1 MKYPKEYLD
10 EIKTRLKV
18 STVVS
23 KTVNLKKRGKEFVG
37 LSPFKTEKTP
47 SFTVNDEKE
56 FYHCFATSEHGNV
69 FDFVMKTQNLKF
81 GEAVKSLANL
91 AGMRPYT
98 FSKHDE
104 EREKNWQEYSSIY
117 NQYVQFYHDEILK
130 NEQANIA
137 REYLK
142 KRNLSKEEVK
152 KFKIGYVERNPN
164 FYEKLKNEFSEKT
177 LIESGLF
184 YLDEKKKVYVE
195 RFRDRIIF
203 PINNISGQPI
213 GLGGRTFQENN
224 HLAKYINSPETPF
237 FKKGS
242 NLYNLDLA
250 RKLSNKID
258 HVYLVEG
265 YMDVVG
271 LNKKGIENVVANLGT
286 SLTDK
291 QILIL
296 NQFFEDIIICFD
308 GDESGYKAALRA
320 AENSIKELKPE
331 KNISFLFLPDGED
344 PDSFVNKN
352 SKNYFIDFTKNSKI
366 AIHQFIFHHYKKQTD
381 NSPSSMAV
389 FEKNLRSIVN
399 TIKDDFIKK
408 YVLEYFLEQVSSL
421 TPHSNISIN
430 KKQFYTKKIKSL
442 KSTQKH
448 FNETKSFTPIELKEF
463 SLLYLIMNN
472 LDIFQENINLIENI
486 KFFTNENKL
495 IFDVILSKL
504 KSGEKPALNNL
515 KIDEQLVDRIF
526 KFASIKHILNN
537 HKNDQQKVLEL
548 LDEYLHDF
556 KIHGLEVRIEEL
568 ESKFSKDLSETT
580 FNEIKNLKEQKKKQN
595 IN

>member
-23 KTVNLKKRGKEFVG
+23 KSVALKKRGKEYVG

-56 FYHCFATSEHGNV
+56 FYHCFATSEHGNI

-98 FSKHDE
+98 FSKQDE
-104 EREKNWQEYSSIY
+104 EREKNWQEYCSIY
-117 NQYVQFYHDEILK
+117 NQYIQFYHDEILK
-130 NEQANIA
+130 NESLTIA
-137 REYLK
+137 RDYLK
-142 KRNLSKEEVK
+142 KRNLSKNEVK
-152 KFKIGYVERNPN
+152 NFKIGFVERNSN
-164 FYEKLKNEFSEKT
+164 FYEKLKNEFSEKV
-177 LIESGLF
+177 LVESGLF
-184 YLDEKKKVYVE
+184 YLDEKKNIYIE

-213 GLGGRTFQENN
+213 GLGGRTIQENSYS
-224 HLAKYINSPETPF
+224 AKYINSPETPF

-250 RKLSNKID
+250 RRLSNKID

-271 LNKKGIENVVANLGT
+271 LSKNGIENVVANLGT
-286 SLTDK
+286 SLTDR
-291 QILIL
+291 QILML

-320 AENSIKELKPE
+320 AENSIKELRPE
-331 KNISFLFLPDGED
+331 KQISFLFLPDGED

-352 SKNYFIDFTKNSKI
+352 SKNFFIDFTKQSKI
-366 AIHQFIFHHYKKQTD
+366 SIHQFIFSHYKKQTE
-381 NSPSSMAV
+381 NNPSSMAI
-389 FEKNLRSIVN
+389 FEKKLRSIAN
-399 TIKDDFIKK
+399 TIKDDYIKK
-408 YVLEYFLEQVSSL
+408 YVLEYFLEKIAEL
-421 TPHSNISIN
+421 TPHLNQN
-430 KKQFYTKKIKSL
+430 KKNFNYKRTIKSLDSTKKIFKESQSL
-442 KSTQKH
+442 SGV
-448 FNETKSFTPIELKEF
+448 ELKEY
-463 SLLYLIMNN
+463 SLLYLLINN
-472 LDIFQENINLIENI
+472 LSLIQDNLHLVDNINL
-486 KFFTNENKL
+486 FTELNRQIFNE
-495 IFDVILSKL
+495 ILTKL
-504 KSGEKPALNNL
+504 KSGENL
-515 KIDEQLVDRIF
+515 SIEEMNIDDQLLDKIN
-526 KFASIKHILNN
+526 KFAPIKHIL
-537 HKNDQQKVLEL
+537 KNKSKNEHELIEL
-548 LDEYLHDF
+548 LDDISRDIKSYD
-556 KIHGLEVRIEEL
+556 LEFRIQEL
-568 ESKFSKDLSETT
+568 ESKFSKDLSEAT
-580 FNEIKNLKEQKKKQN
+580 FNELKELKKEKN

>member
-23 KTVNLKKRGKEFVG
+23 KTVSLKKRGKEFVG

-56 FYHCFATSEHGNV
+56 FYHCFATSEHGNI
-69 FDFVMKTQNLKF
+69 FDFLMKTQNLKF

-98 FSKHDE
+98 FSKQDE
-104 EREKNWQEYSSIY
+104 EREKNWKEYSLIY
-117 NQYVQFYHDEILK
+117 NQYVQFYHDELLK
-130 NEQANIA
+130 NESSNIA

-164 FYEKLKNEFSEKT
+164 FYEKLKNQFSEKI

-184 YLDEKKKVYVE
+184 YLDEKKNIYVE
-195 RFRDRIIF
+195 RFRERIIF
-203 PINNISGQPI
+203 PINSISGQPI
-213 GLGGRTFQENN
+213 GLGGRTIKENN
-224 HLAKYINSPETPF
+224 YLAKYINSPETPF

-271 LNKKGIENVVANLGT
+271 LSKNKIENVVANLGT

-320 AENSIKELKPE
+320 AENSIKELQPE
-331 KNISFLFLPDGED
+331 KQISFLFLPDGED
-344 PDSFVNKN
+344 PDSFANKN
-352 SKNYFIDFTKNSKI
+352 EKDYFIDFTKQNKI
-366 AIHQFIFHHYKKQTD
+366 SIHQFIFEHHKRQTD
-381 NSPSSMAV
+381 NNPSSMAI
-389 FEKNLRSIVN
+389 FEKRLRTIAA
-399 TIKDDFIKK
+399 TIKDEYIKK
-408 YVLEYFLEQVSSL
+408 YVLEYFLERVFSL
-421 TPHSNISIN
+421 TPNVNN
-430 KKQFYTKKIKSL
+430 KKKFIPKKTRSL
-442 KSTQKH
+442 KLTQKY
-448 FNETKSFTPIELKEF
+448 FNESKFISQIEIKEF
-463 SLLYLIMNN
+463 SLLYLILNN
-472 LDIFQENINLIENI
+472 LKIFQENFHLIENI
-486 KFFTNENKL
+486 KLFTNENKL
-495 IFDVILSKL
+495 VFDAVLSRL
-504 KSGEKPALNNL
+504 KNDGVFT
-515 KIDEQLVDRIF
+515 IDELLIDSQLIDKIF

-537 HKNDQQKVLEL
+537 NQNNHDKIFDLLEEIMKDLKNYELEL
-548 LDEYLHDF
+548 
-556 KIHGLEVRIEEL
+556 RIEGL
-568 ESKFSKDLSETT
+568 ESKFAKDLSEST
-580 FNEIKNLKEQKKKQN
+580 FDEIRKLKKSKN

>member
-10 EIKTRLKV
+10 EIKARLKV

-23 KTVNLKKRGKEFVG
+23 KTVNLKKRGKEFIG

-47 SFTVNDEKE
+47 SFTVNDEKG
-56 FYHCFATSEHGNV
+56 FYHCFSTSEHGNI
-69 FDFVMKTQNLKF
+69 FDFIMKTQNLKF

-98 FSKHDE
+98 FSKQDE
-104 EREKNWQEYSSIY
+104 EREKNWKEYSLIY
-117 NQYVQFYHDEILK
+117 NQYVQFYHDELLK
-130 NEQANIA
+130 NESSNIA

-152 KFKIGYVERNPN
+152 KFKIGYVDKQVN
-164 FYEKLKNEFSEKT
+164 FFDRLKKDFSKKV

-184 YLDEKKKVYVE
+184 YLDEKKNIYVE
-195 RFRDRIIF
+195 RFRERIIF
-203 PINNISGQPI
+203 PINSISGQPI
-213 GLGGRTFQENN
+213 GLGGRTIQENN
-224 HLAKYINSPETPF
+224 YLAKYINSPETPF

-271 LNKKGIENVVANLGT
+271 LSKNKIENVVANLGT

-320 AENSIKELKPE
+320 AENSIKELQPE
-331 KNISFLFLPDGED
+331 KQISFLFLPDGED
-344 PDSFVNKN
+344 PDSFANKN
-352 SKNYFIDFTKNSKI
+352 GKDYFIDFTKQNKI
-366 AIHQFIFHHYKKQTD
+366 SIHQFIFEHHKRQTD
-381 NSPSSMAV
+381 NNPSSMAI
-389 FEKNLRSIVN
+389 FEKRLRTIAA
-399 TIKDDFIKK
+399 TIKDEYIKK
-408 YVLEYFLEQVSSL
+408 YVLEYFLERVFSL
-421 TPHSNISIN
+421 TPNVNN
-430 KKQFYTKKIKSL
+430 KKKFIPKKTRSL
-442 KSTQKH
+442 KLTQKY
-448 FNETKSFTPIELKEF
+448 FNESKSISQIEIKEF
-463 SLLYLIMNN
+463 SLLYLILNN
-472 LDIFQENINLIENI
+472 LKIFQENFHLIENI
-486 KFFTNENKL
+486 KLFTNENKL
-495 IFDVILSKL
+495 VFDAVLSRL
-504 KSGEKPALNNL
+504 KNDSVFT
-515 KIDEQLVDRIF
+515 IDELLIDSQLIDKIF

-537 HKNDQQKVLEL
+537 NQNNHDKIFDLLEEIMKDLKNYELEL
-548 LDEYLHDF
+548 
-556 KIHGLEVRIEEL
+556 RIEEL
-568 ESKFSKDLSETT
+568 ESKFAKDLSEST
-580 FNEIKNLKEQKKKQN
+580 FDEIRKLKKSQN

>member
-23 KTVNLKKRGKEFVG
+23 KTVSLKKRGKEFVG

-56 FYHCFATSEHGNV
+56 FYHCFATSEHGNI

-81 GEAVKSLANL
+81 GEAVKSLSNL

-98 FSKHDE
+98 FSKKDE
-104 EREKNWQEYSSIY
+104 EREKNWQEYCSVY
-117 NQYVQFYHDEILK
+117 NRYVEFYHDEILK
-130 NEQANIA
+130 NENLTIV
-137 REYLK
+137 RDYLK
-142 KRNLSKEEVK
+142 KRNLTKQEVK
-152 KFKIGYVERNPN
+152 NFKIGFVERNSN
-164 FYEKLKNEFSEKT
+164 FYEKLKNEFNEKV
-177 LIESGLF
+177 LVESGLF
-184 YLDEKKKVYVE
+184 YLDEKKNIYVE

-213 GLGGRTFQENN
+213 GLGGRIIQENN
-224 HLAKYINSPETPF
+224 YLAKYINSPETPF

-271 LNKKGIENVVANLGT
+271 LSKNGIENVVANLGT
-286 SLTDK
+286 SLTDR

-320 AENSIKELKPE
+320 AENSIKELQPE
-331 KNISFLFLPDGED
+331 KQISFLFLPDGED
-344 PDSFVNKN
+344 PDSYTNKN
-352 SKNYFIDFTKNSKI
+352 GKVNFIDFTKQSKI
-366 AIHQFIFHHYKKQTD
+366 SIHQFIFNHYKQQTK
-381 NSPSSMAV
+381 NNPSSMAI
-389 FEKNLRSIVN
+389 FEKKLRSIAS
-399 TIKDDFIKK
+399 TIKDNFIKK
-408 YVLEYFLEQVSSL
+408 YVLEFFLEKISSL
-421 TPHSNISIN
+421 TPHSNIG
-430 KKQFYTKKIKSL
+430 KKQFYTKNIKSL
-442 KSTQKH
+442 QTTQKY
-448 FNETKSFTPIELKEF
+448 FNESKSLSGVELKEF

-472 LDIFQENINLIENI
+472 LDLFGENLHLIENI
-486 KFFTNENKL
+486 KLFSKENKL
-495 IFDVILSKL
+495 VYESILLKL
-504 KSGEKPALNNL
+504 KNSESFTLQDL
-515 KIDEQLVDRIF
+515 SIDSQLIDKIF

-537 HKNDQQKVLEL
+537 NLNNQDKVFEL
-548 LDEYLHDF
+548 LEEISRDLKNYD
-556 KIHGLEVRIEEL
+556 LEFRIEEL
-568 ESKFSKDLSETT
+568 ESQFSQDLSEST
-580 FNEIKNLKEQKKKQN
+580 FNEIRELKKQKN

>member
-23 KTVNLKKRGKEFVG
+23 KTVNLKKRGKEFIG

-47 SFTVNDEKE
+47 SFTVNDDKG
-56 FYHCFATSEHGNV
+56 FYHCFSTSEHGNV

-98 FSKHDE
+98 FSKQDE
-104 EREKNWQEYSSIY
+104 EREKKWKEYTSIY

-130 NEQANIA
+130 SEKASIA
-137 REYLK
+137 RDYLK

-152 KFKIGYVERNPN
+152 KFKVGYVEKNPS
-164 FYEKLKNEFSEKT
+164 FFKKLQKDFNEKT

-184 YLDEKKKVYVE
+184 YLDEKKNVYVE
-195 RFRDRIIF
+195 RFRERIIF

-213 GLGGRTFQENN
+213 GLGGRTIQENN
-224 HLAKYINSPETPF
+224 YLAKYINSPETQF

-271 LNKKGIENVVANLGT
+271 LSKNGIDNAVANLGT

-291 QILIL
+291 QIIIL

-320 AENSIKELKPE
+320 AENSIKELLPE
-331 KNISFLFLPDGED
+331 KQISFIFLPNNED
-344 PDSFVNKN
+344 PDSFTNKN
-352 SKNYFIDFTKNSKI
+352 GKDYFIDFTKQNKI
-366 AIHQFIFHHYKKQTD
+366 SIHQFIFNHYNKQTD
-381 NSPSSMAV
+381 NNPSSLAI
-389 FEKNLRSIVN
+389 FEKKLRSITN
-399 TIKDDFIKK
+399 TIKDKFIQK
-408 YVLEYFLEQVSSL
+408 YVLEYFLERVFSF
-421 TPHSNISIN
+421 TPHLNIN
-430 KKQFYTKKIKSL
+430 KKKFLTKKLKSL
-442 KSTQKH
+442 KSTQKY
-448 FNETKSFTPIELKEF
+448 FNESKSISQIEIKEF
-463 SLLYLIMNN
+463 SLLYLI
-472 LDIFQENINLIENI
+472 
-486 KFFTNENKL
+486 
-495 IFDVILSKL
+495 
-504 KSGEKPALNNL
+504 LNNL
-515 KIDEQLVDRIF
+515 KIFQENVHLIEKIKLFTTENKLVFDAVLSRLKNDDKFMIDDLSIDSQLIDKIF

-537 HKNDQQKVLEL
+537 YKNNRDKIFYLLEEIVKDL
-548 LDEYLHDF
+548 KNYE
-556 KIHGLEVRIEEL
+556 LEHRIEEL
-568 ESKFSKDLSETT
+568 ESKFAKDLSEST
-580 FNEIKNLKEQKKKQN
+580 FNEIKELKKSQN

>member
-23 KTVNLKKRGKEFVG
+23 RTVNLKKRGKEFVG

-47 SFTVNDEKE
+47 SFTVNDDKE
-56 FYHCFATSEHGNV
+56 FYHCFATSEHGNI

-81 GEAVKSLANL
+81 GEVVKFLANL
-91 AGMRPYT
+91 AGMSPYT
-98 FSKHDE
+98 FSKQDE
-104 EREKNWQEYSSIY
+104 EREKQWKEYSLIY
-117 NQYVQFYHDEILK
+117 NQYVQFYHEEILK
-130 NEQANIA
+130 NEESSIA

-152 KFKIGYVERNPN
+152 KFKIGYVKRKPS
-164 FYEKLKNEFSEKT
+164 FYEKLKNQFSEKVLT
-177 LIESGLF
+177 ESGLF
-184 YLDEKKKVYVE
+184 YFDEKNKIFVE

-213 GLGGRTFQENN
+213 GLGGRTFQDKNY
-224 HLAKYINSPETPF
+224 LAKYINSPETSF

-258 HVYLVEG
+258 QVYLVEG
-265 YMDVVG
+265 YMDVIG
-271 LNKKGIENVVANLGT
+271 LSKNGIENVVANLGT
-286 SLTDK
+286 SLTEK

-296 NQFFEDIIICFD
+296 NQFFDDIIICFD
-308 GDESGYKAALRA
+308 GDESGYMAALRA

-331 KNISFLFLPDGED
+331 KKISFLFLPEKED

-352 SKNYFIDFTKNSKI
+352 GKNTFIKFTKEKKVP
-366 AIHQFIFHHYKKQTD
+366 IHKFIFNHYIKLTND
-381 NSPSSMAV
+381 DPSSMAI
-389 FEKNLRSIVN
+389 FEKTLRNIAN
-399 TIKDDFIKK
+399 TVKDNFIKK
-408 YVLEYFLEQVSSL
+408 YILEYFLEQIFLL
-421 TPHSNISIN
+421 TPHSNMP
-430 KKQFYTKKIKSL
+430 KKKFYFKKAKSL
-442 KSTQKH
+442 KATQKH
-448 FNETKSFTPIELKEF
+448 FNESKSLSPIELKEF
-463 SLLYLIMNN
+463 SLLYIVLNN
-472 LDIFQENINLIENI
+472 LNIFQKNIYLIENV

-495 IFDVILSKL
+495 VLEKVLQEL
-504 KSGEKPALNNL
+504 KTKDNL
-515 KIDEQLVDRIF
+515 KLDDLLIDKQLIDKIF

-537 HKNDQQKVLEL
+537 NKNDEQKVLEL
-548 LDEYLHDF
+548 SEEVKRDLKNYE
-556 KIHGLEVRIEEL
+556 LEHRIEEL
-568 ESKFSKDLSETT
+568 ESKFSKDLSEST
-580 FNEIKNLKEQKKKQN
+580 FNEIRELKKLQN